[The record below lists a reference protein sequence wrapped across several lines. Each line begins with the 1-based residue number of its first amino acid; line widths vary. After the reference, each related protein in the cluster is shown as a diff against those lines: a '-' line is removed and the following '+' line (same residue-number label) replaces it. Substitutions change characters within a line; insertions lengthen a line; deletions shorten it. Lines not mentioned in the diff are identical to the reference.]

1 MFSYKF
7 NWKRLPDPPEPRLL
21 NLDVENGP
29 KWGWGPG
36 GYTYSGVFCIA
47 RKWVGDDENL
57 VTSVLIDWRQDDETV
72 RQLLAPVYADI
83 AEADGFLGHNFSHD
97 TGLLVG
103 LAKDFGI
110 ELPDMDKQLVDTMRS
125 VPSSTG
131 AIRSLEALCKQ
142 FGLGDKP
149 HIDNY
154 TWVDAWI
161 RWKPEALAVVR
172 NRCEMDVV
180 LTERL
185 YRKEQELGWLL

>member
-1 MFSYKF
+1 
-7 NWKRLPDPPEPRLL
+7 
-21 NLDVENGP
+21 
-29 KWGWGPG
+29 
-36 GYTYSGVFCIA
+36 
-47 RKWVGDDENL
+47 
-57 VTSVLIDWRQDDETV
+57 
-72 RQLLAPVYADI
+72 
-83 AEADGFLGHNFSHD
+83 
-97 TGLLVG
+97 
-103 LAKDFGI
+103 
-110 ELPDMDKQLVDTMRS
+110 MDKQLVDTMRS